1 MPGQFVAAVQAID
14 LRNPVLSADRASLLE
29 FMPERIRFRP
39 IDPQERMD
47 VDLFANHELTKA
59 VIAAIEAAAPA
70 AGTSAAELLD
80 LLRMSSGRSPQ
91 EVLAARIVAY
101 RTEVRDSQLSSGV
114 PDGRTTA
121 IDALL
126 AKVIAVSGA
135 DRGARI
141 ARPARRNGRLRP
153 LPLAV
158 TATARPFPKIAS
170 GLDLHRKAESSA
182 SLSAMF
188 AILHALGVFVTDLSF
203 SKIPSA
209 GDLATRLSLLCG
221 KQFPVSSRKFPV
233 QLRREFRCNQL
244 TYSRKTEPSSRL
256 RG

>member
-1 MPGQFVAAVQAID
+1 MTLGIVPGQFVAAVQAID
-14 LRNPVLSADRASLLE
+14 LHNPVLSADRASLLE

-101 RTEVRDSQLSSGV
+101 RTEVRELTQLRRSRWT
-114 PDGRTTA
+114 DDR
-121 IDALL
+121 DRC
-126 AKVIAVSGA
+126 AVGQGHRGPEA

-158 TATARPFPKIAS
+158 TATARPFRK
-170 GLDLHRKAESSA
+170 LHPAWICIVRQIIK

-188 AILHALGVFVTDLSF
+188 AILHALGVFRHRPVLFENSIRRRF
-203 SKIPSA
+203 SHATFPAMRETIP
-209 GDLATRLSLLCG
+209 C
-221 KQFPVSSRKFPV
+221 
-233 QLRREFRCNQL
+233 
-244 TYSRKTEPSSRL
+244 
-256 RG
+256 